1 MNRGAWTRSL
11 VTLLLRLRYVIDR
24 HTNPILRQ
32 LLQRLEIIVNR
43 FLGELNFEDGVRF
56 VLRLGVKLI
65 VRLHEVHFVVV
76 DGVLDDRVEDPLRYS
91 RRCNIRSCLVLLLWG
106 FGLAA
111 AYVSDGSVASQN
123 FGLMLQD
130 HLELFQHVLVA
141 IIAIAV

>member
-1 MNRGAWTRSL
+1 MHRGARTRSL

-76 DGVLDDRVEDPLRYS
+76 DGVLDDRVEDPLRYT
-91 RRCNIRSCLVLLLWG
+91 R
-106 FGLAA
+106 
-111 AYVSDGSVASQN
+111 
-123 FGLMLQD
+123 
-130 HLELFQHVLVA
+130 
-141 IIAIAV
+141 